1 MIAQNCF
8 FIFPSRCSITKY
20 SPASR
25 KKVAH
30 ILEVSAIFQK
40 YSLEVSGGQQHEP
53 AIIQFIKSAAM
64 ILFLR

>member
-8 FIFPSRCSITKY
+8 FIFPARCSITKY
-20 SPASR
+20 SPGSR

-40 YSLEVSGGQQHEP
+40 YSPEVLVDSNICTY
-53 AIIQFIKSAAM
+53 A
-64 ILFLR
+64 